1 MLPNEPDRKFYNTG
15 YKNGESYITALLNQK
30 VIGKDQNHT
39 PENFYFTIMCPK
51 KQKYKCGK
59 REKLVYTIILI

>member
-30 VIGKDQNHT
+30 VIGKDQKHT
-39 PENFYFTIMCPK
+39 PGNFYFTIM
-51 KQKYKCGK
+51 
-59 REKLVYTIILI
+59 